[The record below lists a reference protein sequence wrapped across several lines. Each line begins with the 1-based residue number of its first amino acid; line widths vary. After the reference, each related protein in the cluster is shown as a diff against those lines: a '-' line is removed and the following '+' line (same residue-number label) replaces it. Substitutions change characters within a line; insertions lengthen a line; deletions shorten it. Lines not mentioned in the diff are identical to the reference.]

1 MKLRNIAI
9 TALFASFAVAGCKS
23 DAQKVCDHLKSLADK
38 AGDEDP
44 IAKKMAEEFKDSNKC
59 VADVEKMQKE
69 DAKAFDSAKTCILD
83 ADKLDAAI
91 GCLFK
96 AAMESKGGDA
106 GGEGEKKE

>member
-23 DAQKVCDHLKSLADK
+23 DAQKVGDHLASLASK
-38 AGDEDP
+38 AEGDDP
-44 IAKKMAEEFKDSNKC
+44 IAKKMAEEFKDTSKC
-59 VADVEKMQKE
+59 VADIEKMSKE

-91 GCLFK
+91 GCMFK
-96 AAMESKGGDA
+96 AAMEA
-106 GGEGEKKE
+106 EGAKKE